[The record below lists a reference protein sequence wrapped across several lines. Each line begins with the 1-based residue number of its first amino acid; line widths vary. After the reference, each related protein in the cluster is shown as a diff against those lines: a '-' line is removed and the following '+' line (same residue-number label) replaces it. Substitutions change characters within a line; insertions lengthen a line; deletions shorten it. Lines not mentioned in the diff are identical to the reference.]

1 MNENEKILVTEEE
14 IVTEKVET
22 EPTEEIAGQQ
32 TAEAE
37 NAAEEKRFS
46 QTDIDNAVG
55 KAKARE
61 RAKVQKEYEKKY
73 GHLVNVLKQGTGKDS
88 VEGITQS
95 FTDYY
100 KGKGVDFSGT
110 PGYSD
115 RDIAL
120 LAKAEAADIID
131 AGFAEVVEETD
142 RLSKIGLENMDA
154 RDKAVYQ
161 QLIEHRQM
169 AERNAALSKIGV
181 KKEVYDSEEFKAFAA
196 QYKSDVP
203 IETVYGQYTKLNKD
217 TNIEP
222 IGSLKNG
229 SHTVEKEFYT
239 PEEVDRLTPAD
250 YDNPKIREKVRKS
263 MLKWG
268 K

>member
-1 MNENEKILVTEEE
+1 MNEREEILVTEDEVAE
-14 IVTEKVET
+14 NVET
-22 EPTEEIAGQQ
+22 ETTEEIAGAQP
-32 TAEAE
+32 AENEAE
-37 NAAEEKRFS
+37 KLRFS
-46 QTDIDNAVG
+46 QTDLDNAVG

-73 GHLVNVLKQGTGKDS
+73 GPLVHVLKKGTGSDS

-95 FTDYY
+95 FADYY
-100 KGKGVDFSGT
+100 KGKGVDISET
-110 PGYSD
+110 PNYSD
-115 RDIAL
+115 RDIAM
-120 LAKAEAADIID
+120 LAKAEAADIIE
-131 AGFAEVVEETD
+131 AGIDEVIEEAE
-142 RLSKIGLENMDA
+142 RLSKIGYANMDA
-154 RDKAVYQ
+154 RDRAVFE
-161 QLIEHRQM
+161 QLNEYRQV

-181 KKEVYDSEEFKAFAA
+181 KKEVYDSKEFKEFAA

-203 IETVYGQYTKLNKD
+203 IEHVYSLYTKLNKN
-217 TNIEP
+217 TEIEP

-250 YDNPKIREKVRKS
+250 YDNPKIMERVRKS